1 MTHEEAKRA
10 FYHKIP
16 VEYAGTQYLYI
27 QALRYCWQRNGEGS
41 GPLMQLELLDPKGN
55 SVVVIPPKKAH
66 LAGKLP
72 GGEPPA
78 DGETLYEW
86 QGIRMVKS
94 GAEYI
99 VTGPENTVK
108 ASKNP
113 LVAWTSFADLLDSR
127 VRRKIGDKLL
137 LQKRNRYTG
146 EEETA

>member
-94 GAEYI
+94 GPTFPSRYQMPKLHYRKSTLLKE
-99 VTGPENTVK
+99 
-108 ASKNP
+108 ASSE
-113 LVAWTSFADLLDSR
+113 LR
-127 VRRKIGDKLL
+127 QVRSSAKWKWLR
-137 LQKRNRYTG
+137 
-146 EEETA
+146 